1 MNVADTIA
9 TNVVLPDQRG
19 RYASHWDA
27 VVVDSDVK
35 TRLLNHALLAMKLR
49 SAGVDFTATATHGLI
64 ALIGPPGTGKTTLA
78 RGAANSLAAVV
89 AAKRCRLIEVRPHG
103 LMSAE
108 HGQSQQAVEELLV
121 EHIPSL
127 AADELPT
134 VVLLDEVESMAVAR
148 SAASLSANPVDV
160 HRATDAVL
168 TALDTITATASHI
181 IFIVTS
187 NFPDGLDE
195 AFLSR
200 ADVVI
205 RVPLPSVEALQEILA
220 DTLRHLA
227 APFPQLAKLAD
238 TRALR
243 QVAERIEG
251 ADGRQAR
258 KLVAAAL
265 ALKQKTVLDPNT
277 LTIQAL
283 NEAAAALAIEVGPR
297 KGASVRAA

>member
-9 TNVVLPDQRG
+9 TNVVLPNP
-19 RYASHWDA
+19 RYAGHWDA
-27 VVVDSDVK
+27 IVVDQDVK
-35 TRLLNHALLAMKLR
+35 SRLLNHALLALR
-49 SAGVDFTATATHGLI
+49 LREDGIDFTAIAMHGLI

-89 AAKRCRLIEVRPHG
+89 PAKRCRLIEVHPHG

-127 AADELPT
+127 AVDELPT
-134 VVLLDEVESMAVAR
+134 IVLLDEIESMAVAR
-148 SAASLSANPVDV
+148 SAASLAANPVDV

-168 TALDTITATASHI
+168 TALDTITAEYSHI

-187 NFPDGLDE
+187 NFPEGLDE

-205 RVPLPSVEALQEILA
+205 PVPLPSAEALHEILA
-220 DTLRHLA
+220 DTLRQLGSGY
-227 APFPQLAKLAD
+227 PELAKLAVAPD
-238 TRALR
+238 LR
-243 QVAERIEG
+243 GVAERIEG

-258 KLVAAAL
+258 KLVTAAL
-265 ALKQKTVLDPNT
+265 ALKQRTVLDPNK
-277 LTIQAL
+277 LAIDAL
-283 NEAAAALAIEVGPR
+283 NDAVATLATAVAPS
-297 KGASVRAA
+297 KGATVRAA